1 MDGYWN
7 SREQSFLQHLI
18 RLMTSWAVVV
28 DVWFLDQQRI
38 RPGESAA
45 DFATRIQRMVAAR
58 AGETKEKGAPER
70 NNCCDTMSGPTQS
83 AIARPRLAAVAV
95 HSLAC
100 RWLYH
105 SRGFPL
111 ASYDTL
117 SCLCLSVRLPPWLRS
132 AWLGLLCLRVQGSRR
147 WIGTAT

>member
-45 DFATRIQRMVAAR
+45 EFATRIQRMVAAR
-58 AGETKEKGAPER
+58 AGESRRGRVEISPCTR
-70 NNCCDTMSGPTQS
+70 
-83 AIARPRLAAVAV
+83 
-95 HSLAC
+95 SLAC
-100 RWLYH
+100 SHR
-105 SRGFPL
+105 
-111 ASYDTL
+111 
-117 SCLCLSVRLPPWLRS
+117 
-132 AWLGLLCLRVQGSRR
+132 
-147 WIGTAT
+147 